1 MITQTLKFVKQHY
14 LRLDFSDLFYKTFLF
29 IVGVSIFMSLI
40 FIKKTT
46 VTSFFTNPII
56 YLYAIFV
63 SIFRLSRIG
72 SAFLYKRSLKTLMSA
87 GMVSYEPTITFIIPC
102 KNEEFAIEKTITK
115 CFEADYPKNK
125 IEVIVINDGST
136 DKTLEVLMA
145 LKKQLPELVVVNWK
159 KNKGKREGMAEG
171 FRRANGEIVVQLD
184 SDSYI
189 DPKTIHSL
197 INPFI
202 NPAVGGVCAHADPEN
217 SDKNWLTKIQAA
229 YYFVSFKIQKAA
241 ESTFHLV
248 FCLSGCCSAYRK
260 DIVLPILD
268 DFLQEKFL
276 GLPITWGDD
285 RSLTNWVIK
294 KGYKTVYTDEAQ
306 AYTICPEDLK
316 TFFKQQVRWKK
327 GWFVNSVL
335 ISKFLYKEHPFVA
348 FTYFFPL
355 FIISIMTPFIA
366 ARALIYDP
374 IVNGIVPIIYLLGI
388 FLITA
393 LTVCYY
399 RYIARENKYWPYIFI
414 WSLIN
419 MAVLSFILFYALAT
433 IQNRKWGTR

>member
-1 MITQTLKFVKQHY
+1 MTTKILKLTRPYF
-14 LRLDFSDLFYKTFLF
+14 RLNSDSFFNLSLF
-29 IVGVSIFMSLI
+29 IVGVSVFLGLI
-40 FIKKTT
+40 IIKKTT
-46 VTSFFTNPII
+46 VASFFTNPIV
-56 YLYAIFV
+56 YFYAIFV
-63 SIFRLSRIG
+63 SIFRLSRIV
-72 SAFLYKRSLKTLMSA
+72 SALLFEHSFKTLMPDST
-87 GMVSYEPTITFIIPC
+87 VNYEPTITFIIPC
-102 KNEEFAIEKTITK
+102 KNEEFSINKTITK

-136 DKTLEVLMA
+136 DRTLEVLMT
-145 LKKQLPELVVVNWK
+145 LKKQLPELIVVNWE

-171 FRRANGEIVVQLD
+171 FRRAKGEIVIQLD

-189 DPKTIHSL
+189 DPKTIHNL
-197 INPFI
+197 VNPFI
-202 NPAVGGVCAHADPEN
+202 NPTVGGVCAHADPEN

-248 FCLSGCCSAYRK
+248 FCLSGCCSAYRR
-260 DIVLPILD
+260 DIILPILD
-268 DFLQEKFL
+268 DFLKEKFL
-276 GLPITWGDD
+276 GLPVTWGDD

-294 KGYKTVYTDEAQ
+294 RGYKTIYTDKAQ

-327 GWFVNSVL
+327 GWFVNSIL
-335 ISKFLYKEHPFVA
+335 ISKFLYKKQPFVA

-355 FIISIMTPFIA
+355 FLISILTPFIA

-374 IVNGIVPIIYLLGI
+374 ITKGTLPIIYLLGI
-388 FLITA
+388 FLITT

-399 RYIARENKYWPYIFI
+399 RYVARENKYWPYIFI
-414 WSLIN
+414 WSVIN